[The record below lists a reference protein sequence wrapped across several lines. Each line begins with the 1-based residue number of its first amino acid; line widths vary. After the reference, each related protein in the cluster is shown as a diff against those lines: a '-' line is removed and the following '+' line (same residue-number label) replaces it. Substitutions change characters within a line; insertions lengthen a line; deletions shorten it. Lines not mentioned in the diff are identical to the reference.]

1 MIRTARLS
9 AVQKDILMLLVKRGH
24 ALSANDVRVE
34 LRKRFIGIMTTNAL
48 RDLGYIRWTDQGWLA
63 TEQGRLRVQE
73 ENTRVV

>member
-1 MIRTARLS
+1 MIRTSRLS

-24 ALSANDVRVE
+24 ALSSNDVRME